1 MAMIHTEGMSAMGM
15 LTARGNRLGSALLF
29 GLFLLCLPVATTG
42 AAKMYV
48 SDTTLETILRS
59 GPGNTHRITASIQ
72 VGTPVGLLKEEGD
85 WAQVGLE
92 DGRTGWIPR
101 QYLSAQQPWRMT
113 AEKLEKDKKELQSRT
128 SRSEAIHH
136 ELREENVALKRQLES
151 ERTQLSTLRQE
162 HDALKKG
169 AAQYLQLKAAHD
181 QLLSELQHY
190 KSKFDEVEKKYTAL
204 SSSTAV
210 EWFLTGAGVLFGGW
224 LLGLI
229 MARSRR
235 RPAAELY
242 R

>member
-1 MAMIHTEGMSAMGM
+1 M
-15 LTARGNRLGSALLF
+15 LN
-29 GLFLLCLPVATTG
+29 
-42 AAKMYV
+42 
-48 SDTTLETILRS
+48 
-59 GPGNTHRITASIQ
+59 
-72 VGTPVGLLKEEGD
+72 EESD

-101 QYLSAQQPWRMT
+101 QYLSAERPWRMT

-128 SRSEAIHH
+128 SRSEATHH
-136 ELREENVALKRQLES
+136 ELREENAALKKQLES
-151 ERTQLSTLRQE
+151 ERKELSTLRQE

-181 QLLSELQHY
+181 QLISEFQQHRG
-190 KSKFDEVEKKYTAL
+190 KFDEIEKKYTTL

-224 LLGLI
+224 LLGLF

-235 RPAAELY
+235 RRAGELY